1 MAYSHFFNGEEIT
14 KFYVQHRPSYPSF
27 ISEVIMKY
35 IHKQKDNNSENGRLK
50 KMLDVGCGAGQ
61 STHMFAS
68 YFESIL
74 GIDVS
79 DSQIKH
85 ANEHNP
91 NKNVE
96 FRLVRDNFF
105 PVEDESVDLVTCA
118 MAIHWLDLT
127 TFETECYRVLKPR
140 GCCVIY
146 GYCPSFIRK
155 INEPQSK
162 RVSIIE
168 AEKQFLRTIKSSNA
182 SFHSF
187 ENYDSIFD
195 RLKTDTK
202 ERIKGLGVDL
212 EFSLKQY
219 KDLFKT
225 SSKYLEYL
233 KLAFDKEK
241 APMCELGNSVKR
253 ILEMEDIPDQD
264 IKFILTYT
272 YPTMAFTKSTA
283 PAVSQDSG

>member
-1 MAYSHFFNGEEIT
+1 MAYSHLFNGEYIT

-85 ANEHNP
+85 AKEHNP

-140 GCCVIY
+140 GCC
-146 GYCPSFIRK
+146 
-155 INEPQSK
+155 
-162 RVSIIE
+162 
-168 AEKQFLRTIKSSNA
+168 
-182 SFHSF
+182 
-187 ENYDSIFD
+187 
-195 RLKTDTK
+195 
-202 ERIKGLGVDL
+202 
-212 EFSLKQY
+212 
-219 KDLFKT
+219 
-225 SSKYLEYL
+225 
-233 KLAFDKEK
+233 LALDEEK

>member
-1 MAYSHFFNGEEIT
+1 MAYSHFFNGDEIT

-35 IHKQKDNNSENGRLK
+35 IHKQKNCNSEKGRLM

-61 STHMFAS
+61 STHMFAP

-85 ANEHNP
+85 ASEHNP

-96 FRLVRDNFF
+96 FRLVGDNFF

-118 MAIHWLDLT
+118 MAIHWLDLA
-127 TFETECYRVLKPR
+127 TFETECHRVLKPN

-146 GYCPSFIRK
+146 GYCPSFVRK
-155 INEPQSK
+155 INEPKSK
-162 RVSIIE
+162 QINLIE
-168 AEKQFLRTIKSSNA
+168 AEKQFLRDMEFPDCC
-182 SFHSF
+182 FHPF
-187 ENYDSIFD
+187 ENYDSIFE
-195 RLKTDTK
+195 RLQMSTK
-202 ERIKGLGVDL
+202 ERIEGLEMDL
-212 EFSLKQY
+212 EFSLQQY
-219 KDLFKT
+219 KDFFKS

-233 KLAFDKEK
+233 KLVLDEEK
-241 APMCELGNSVKR
+241 APMRELGENVKR
-253 ILEMEDIPDQD
+253 ILE
-264 IKFILTYT
+264 
-272 YPTMAFTKSTA
+272 
-283 PAVSQDSG
+283 V